1 MSTKN
6 DKCTLRYQLLDSDSC
21 WINLLLLVLGD
32 AGTTKSFV
40 DAKTFFD
47 GFGGIDYDLVTVSFN
62 VKKKEK
68 DK

>member
-1 MSTKN
+1 M
-6 DKCTLRYQLLDSDSC
+6 
-21 WINLLLLVLGD
+21 IGD

-62 VKKKEK
+62 VIKKENYVN
-68 DK
+68 

>member
-1 MSTKN
+1 MHIILLFII
-6 DKCTLRYQLLDSDSC
+6 KCM
-21 WINLLLLVLGD
+21 IGD

-62 VKKKEK
+62 VIKKENYVN
-68 DK
+68 